1 MKEFIIR
8 KNDAGQRADKFVA
21 KAAPSLPQSK
31 RYQAFRKKRIKINGR
46 RAEIG
51 YQLQEGDRVE
61 MYLNDEFFL
70 QGEPK
75 DAFLRCRIQ
84 PQILYEDENLLLL
97 HKPVGLLSHEDG
109 QEYVNT
115 LLCAVKRYL
124 YEKGEYNPQTE
135 QSFAPALCNRIDRNT
150 GGILLA
156 AKNAAALRELNQ
168 IVKDREIEKY
178 YLTLVFGQVKK
189 GAEKI
194 AYLTKDEEK
203 NQVSVTKEP
212 VPGAKTI
219 VTRYQ
224 VLERGA
230 ACSLLEVEL
239 ITGRTHQIRAH
250 MAFLG
255 HPLVGDTKYGYNAKN
270 QPYGLTHQLLYAY
283 RLRFSFREPKETLS
297 YLNGR
302 AFEVPPEQ
310 IDFFRHRDQYLKGWD
325 SQGKNKK
332 RETGASARNRTP
344 FPPSDSNPSF
354 PKEKRTKEEKKT
366 YHPHG
371 KHKTG

>member
-1 MKEFIIR
+1 MKEFTIR

-31 RYQAFRKKRIKINGR
+31 RYQAFRKKRIKINGG

-70 QGEPK
+70 QEEPK
-75 DAFLRCRIQ
+75 DAFLHCRIQ

-97 HKPVGLLSHEDG
+97 HKPVGLLCHEDG

-124 YEKGEYNPQTE
+124 YEKGEYNPKAE
-135 QSFAPALCNRIDRNT
+135 HSFAPALCNRIDRNT

-156 AKNAAALRELNQ
+156 AKNAATLRELNQ
-168 IVKDREIEKY
+168 IIKDREIEKY

-203 NQVSVTKEP
+203 NQVTITNEP

-224 VLERGA
+224 VLEQGA

-283 RLRFSFREPKETLS
+283 RLRFSFRKPKETLS

-302 AFEVPPEQ
+302 VFEVPPEQ
-310 IDFFRHRDQYLKGWD
+310 IDFFRHRDQYLKSWD
-325 SQGKNKK
+325 GQGKNRK
-332 RETGASARNRTP
+332 RETSASARKQA
-344 FPPSDSNPSF
+344 PSHPSERKNSF
-354 PKEKRTKEEKKT
+354 PNGKHSKKGKRE
-366 YHPHG
+366 YHHG
-371 KHKTG
+371 KHKTV